1 MDTRD
6 AALATTRLTK
16 RYGKV
21 DALSDLTLAVPS
33 GTIYGFLGPNGA
45 GKTTAIRTLLGF
57 IRPTSGTATISGHET
72 WRNGVKAR
80 ADIGYLVQPDQ
91 LYPDMSGDAH
101 LSHAATLSG
110 GATPLRQHALDALEL
125 PRSALGRRLGTYSK
139 GMRQKLALVLAMQHD
154 PALLILDEPSDG
166 LDPLIQ
172 RRFEQLLIERRDAGR
187 TVFMSS
193 HDLTEVDRVCELVA
207 IVRGGRLVAEE
218 SVAVLKQRQR
228 RRLTVGAHAVGALE
242 RLPGVVRIGAQ
253 DGLVSYL
260 VDGEIEP
267 LLRTLADIRPTEVTL
282 TPPTLDDIFLTFY
295 GDDDARGSEP
305 RGDGGHGGPPRR
317 RGSDEADG
325 G

>member
-6 AALATTRLTK
+6 AALATSHLTK
-16 RYGKV
+16 RYGTV
-21 DALSDLTLAVPS
+21 DALTDLTLAVPT

-45 GKTTAIRTLLGF
+45 GKTTAIRSLLGF
-57 IRPTSGTATISGHET
+57 IRPTSGHATIAGHET
-72 WRNGVKAR
+72 WRQGVKAR

-110 GATPLRQHALDALEL
+110 RPTPLRQQALEALEL
-125 PRSALGRRLGTYSK
+125 PASALGRRLGTYSK

-172 RRFEQLLIERRDAGR
+172 RRFEDLLIERRTAGR

-193 HDLTEVDRVCELVA
+193 HDLTEVDRVCERVA

-218 SVAVLKQRQR
+218 DVATLKRRQR
-228 RRLTVGAHAVGALE
+228 RRLSVRASAVGALE
-242 RLPGVVRIGAQ
+242 RLPGVVRIGEEE
-253 DGLVSYL
+253 GLISFL
-260 VDGEIEP
+260 VDGELEP
-267 LLRTLADIRPTEVTL
+267 LLRTLADMRPAEVTI
-282 TPPTLDDIFLTFY
+282 TPPTLDDIFLTYY
-295 GDDDARGSEP
+295 GDEAPGGTS
-305 RGDGGHGGPPRR
+305 RGDGVHGGPTRR
-317 RGSDEADG
+317 PSRVGKQR
-325 G
+325 